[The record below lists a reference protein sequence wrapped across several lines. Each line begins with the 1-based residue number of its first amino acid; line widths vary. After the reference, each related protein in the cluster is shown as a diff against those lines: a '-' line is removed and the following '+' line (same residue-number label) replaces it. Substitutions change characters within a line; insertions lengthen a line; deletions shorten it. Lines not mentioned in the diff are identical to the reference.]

1 MDIIGFIHAKDL
13 LGFASTKKTT
23 SLKKIMRPPYFIP
36 GDKKI
41 DAQLRSFKAKR
52 LHQAIVLDKGG
63 EVIGLITLEDILEE
77 LVGSIRDEHDPT

>member
-1 MDIIGFIHAKDL
+1 MNGTPLKIEHKQGHFI
-13 LGFASTKKTT
+13 T
-23 SLKKIMRPPYFIP
+23 

-63 EVIGLITLEDILEE
+63 KVIGLITLEDILKE
-77 LVGSIRDEHDPT
+77 LVGSIQDEHDPT